1 MTGRACTECGGP
13 HYARDLCK
21 FHYMRLRKLG
31 TIGRRTWPGAEL
43 VAEVRHLI
51 ACGDSP
57 EQVADRL
64 EMTPAG
70 IAKALR
76 RHGRPDLAPPFERL
90 CRSRA
95 KATP

>member
-1 MTGRACTECGGP
+1 MTARTCTECDGP
-13 HYARDLCK
+13 HYARHLCQL
-21 FHYMRLRKLG
+21 HYERLRKNG
-31 TIGRRTWPGAEL
+31 AIGRRTWPGAEL

-64 EMTPAG
+64 ELTPGG
-70 IAKALR
+70 IARAAR
-76 RHGRPDLAPPFERL
+76 RHGDLDLARAFERL
-90 CRSRA
+90 RRSRA